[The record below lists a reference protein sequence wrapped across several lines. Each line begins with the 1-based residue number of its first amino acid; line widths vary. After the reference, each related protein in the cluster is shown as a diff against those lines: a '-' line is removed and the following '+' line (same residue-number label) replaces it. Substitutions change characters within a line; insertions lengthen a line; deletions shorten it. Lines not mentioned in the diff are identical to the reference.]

1 MNILVIGNGFDIAH
15 GLPTKYGEFL
25 DFIKLFKRKIRKV
38 KNWKNEKEFNIH
50 QIDYIDNLFSTR
62 TDNNHS
68 DKIINELSELIENN
82 KWINYFLKI
91 EEDMKK
97 DGKEGWIDFESEISK
112 IIKALDRSFKNV
124 NKYIKKGYPFGGIEQ
139 YNYNILCKI
148 LGCFEKD
155 RVVIAFLIDNKQFL
169 INDLNRL
176 IRCLEIYLDDFI
188 NKITD
193 YKKMDLIKSLNP
205 HRILSFNYTN
215 TFQRIYGVDNANIK
229 YHYIHGKANIN
240 HTLDNSDIVLGID
253 EYLPNGEKDNNIEFI
268 QFKKFY
274 QRIYKKTGSNYRTW
288 LREIDDINNRF
299 NKIQKGNRILF
310 IGHSLDVTDK
320 DILRDLLLSNL
331 FSEIII
337 YHHNQE
343 ALSSQISNLVK
354 AIGQDKLIELTG
366 NEIIKFEQL

>member
-15 GLPTKYGEFL
+15 ELPTKYGEFL
-25 DFIKLFKRKIRKV
+25 DFVRFFKQKV
-38 KNWKNEKEFNIH
+38 ENKSYDFREKNENIVK
-50 QIDYIDNLFSTR
+50 QINYIDNLFNTR
-62 TDNNHS
+62 KVNNHS

-91 EEDMKK
+91 EENMKK
-97 DGKEGWIDFESEISK
+97 DGKVGWINFESEISE
-112 IIKALDRSFKNV
+112 IIKALDVILISLNEH
-124 NKYIKKGYPFGGIEQ
+124 KKVSDLYRLPYYEGGVVGQMGLSISE
-139 YNYNILCKI
+139 YNSLESVTNLKKE
-148 LGCFEKD
+148 LQD
-155 RVVIAFLIDNKQFL
+155 
-169 INDLNRL
+169 DLNRL

-229 YHYIHGKANIN
+229 YHYIHGKADIN

-288 LREIDDINNRF
+288 LRKIDDINNRL

-354 AIGQDKLIELTG
+354 VIGQDKLIELTG
-366 NEIIKFEQL
+366 DEIIKFEQL